1 MLSFKSQRKL
11 RPVEL
16 SNTASV
22 GKLGKRHPDST
33 PERDSN
39 GHYMRSNSKKNI
51 LFLLKKKGKKEQGKS
66 IKLKDSLSTNQISDA
81 PLY

>member
-1 MLSFKSQRKL
+1 MTNVGRILLLQEEARIWVGEGQGAGMLSFKSQRKL

-33 PERDSN
+33 PERD
-39 GHYMRSNSKKNI
+39 RSSYEIKQQENI
-51 LFLLKKKGKKEQGKS
+51 HKVKAS
-66 IKLKDSLSTNQISDA
+66 S
-81 PLY
+81 